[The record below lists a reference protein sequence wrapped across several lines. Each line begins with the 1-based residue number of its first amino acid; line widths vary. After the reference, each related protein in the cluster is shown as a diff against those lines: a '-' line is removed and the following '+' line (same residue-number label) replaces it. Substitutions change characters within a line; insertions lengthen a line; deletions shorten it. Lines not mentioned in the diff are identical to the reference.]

1 MARPAPKAKP
11 KLFIPESLSEPRVLD
26 PISGKPLE
34 IVELSNGN
42 FQVRGDGWVGTRLF
56 QFRNQAVW
64 WVSHNLGVAPS
75 FPSPYPKI
83 EIAERVA
90 PDALSK
96 AAVDSD
102 NSATETLAGI
112 ATETMFR

>member
-1 MARPAPKAKP
+1 MARPAPKAKS
-11 KLFIPESLSEPRVLD
+11 KLFIPESLAEPRVLD

-34 IVELSNGN
+34 IVELSSGY
-42 FQVRGDGWVGTRLF
+42 FQVRGDGWVSTKLF
-56 QFRNQAVW
+56 QFKKMAEW
-64 WVSHNLGVAPS
+64 WVSHNLGVVPS

-83 EIAERVA
+83 EITERVA